1 MSFLEYFGMKDWM
14 NYGKVVVEQV
24 DTQGLLKFNFIVSEP
39 FIIEIPNG
47 KEKIQ
52 LKYQI
57 GDKITFGK
65 LKNYKEHD
73 LIGEIKEAGLKLKMM
88 NISDDY
94 RAALVLVSV

>member
-1 MSFLEYFGMKDWM
+1 MSFLEYFGMKEWM
-14 NYGKVVVEQV
+14 NFGNMVVGEA
-24 DTQGLLKFNFIVSEP
+24 DNQGLLKYNFVIKKP

-47 KEKIQ
+47 KERIQ

-73 LIGEIKEAGLKLKMM
+73 LIGEIKEAGLKLKML
-88 NISDDY
+88 NVSDDY
-94 RAALVLVSV
+94 RTALVLVSV